1 MKTTQNQL
9 FYCCVTWYT
18 FMPHF
23 FLTHWGWVTHIYISK
38 LTIIVPDYGL
48 LPGRHQAIIWINAGL
63 FLIGPLGTNFGEMY
77 IEILTF
83 SFKKMHLK
91 VSSAKWWPF
100 CLGLNVLREPLSN
113 HRNAIC
119 SPQPV
124 DGHLPTFK
132 FPVCLAKHHI
142 MLLSVSWIADNVPVI
157 AFWVCFLIII
167 IYKGIAL
174 NFSVHTFSKVLP

>member
-1 MKTTQNQL
+1 MKTLQNQL
-9 FYCCVTWYT
+9 YYCCAPCYT
-18 FMPHF
+18 FMAHF
-23 FLTHWGWVTHIYISK
+23 SLTHWGWLTQICISK
-38 LTIIVPDYGL
+38 LTIIVPDNYLNQCWDIFIGL
-48 LPGRHQAIIWINAGL
+48 
-63 FLIGPLGTNFGEMY
+63 LGTNFGEMY

-83 SFKKMHLK
+83 SFKKMHLE

-157 AFWVCFLIII
+157 AFWVYFLIII